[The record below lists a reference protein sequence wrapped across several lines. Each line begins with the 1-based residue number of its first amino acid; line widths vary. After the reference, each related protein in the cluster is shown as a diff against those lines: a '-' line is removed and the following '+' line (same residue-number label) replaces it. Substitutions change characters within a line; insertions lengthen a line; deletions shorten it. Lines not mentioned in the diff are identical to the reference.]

1 LLAVAVTS
9 FQGADR
15 EGIIAFLYK
24 DALRISLVV
33 VSMEVDPPF
42 QLLASGSCF
51 SVTMETV

>member
-1 LLAVAVTS
+1 VTS